1 LCYHDLESNQGHDMH
16 ILYRLA
22 FSSGKAYVGQT
33 VRSVKIRMNQHRQ
46 SVASGSQLPVH
57 CAWRKHGEPVITVLA
72 EFETHDELHAAE
84 IAAIAEL
91 GTMSPNGYNVSIGG
105 DTAPS
110 KNPKVAAKIAVKA
123 KGRKIKDTT
132 RVADATRRKWQ
143 DDGYRQKV
151 SDGLKA
157 FWTDERKEQRSK
169 QSKDAWCKRKESG
182 YVMSDETKQKLASYE
197 RTAETRAKMSASAKR
212 RPAPKLN
219 AEAQVRQAAGVAR
232 SWADP
237 EIRAKRLAS
246 MAAAR
251 ERRKQEIQ
259 LCR

>member
-1 LCYHDLESNQGHDMH
+1 MH
-16 ILYRLA
+16 TLYRLA

-84 IAAIAEL
+84 IAAIVEL

-110 KNPKVAAKIAVKA
+110 KNPEVAAKIAAKA
-123 KGRKIKDTT
+123 TGRKIKDTT
-132 RVADATRRKWQ
+132 RVAEATRRKWQ

-157 FWTDERKEQRSK
+157 AWTDDRRVATSNWVKES
-169 QSKDAWCKRKESG
+169 WEKRKADG
-182 YVMSDETKQKLASYE
+182 YVVSEATKQKLASYE
-197 RTAETRAKMSASAKR
+197 RTAETRAKMSASAKLR
-212 RPAPKLN
+212 TAPKLDS
-219 AEAQVRQAAGVAR
+219 EAQVRQAAGVAR